1 MRLRC
6 DPADGLCCENQGL
19 LQKVFNLHNLT
30 FMRPQLSTVFSQIQA
45 CGLLLC
51 QKRHCINSKET
62 YSNCMKSNHLTRS
75 CMTGII
81 SPCICFFFF
90 FFKYHFPFVLPE
102 LISQSFFNLLQFGRT
117 FIRASWP
124 QFLVLSLFPLHLH
137 IWY

>member
-90 FFKYHFPFVLPE
+90 FLNIIFLLCCLNSFPSHSLTSYSSEE
-102 LISQSFFNLLQFGRT
+102 LSSGLAG
-117 FIRASWP
+117 
-124 QFLVLSLFPLHLH
+124 LSS
-137 IWY
+137 